1 MTSIKLAIRKLFRK
15 GEHTATRIISLALG
29 LAFGIILLS
38 EIFFYFS
45 YDSFYPDANQLYIVI
60 ENFKIDNQA
69 EKLTPNP
76 RVSGAIGPG
85 LKAEVPGIDAATRLN
100 PMGTLEFFSEQN
112 NIYKGRVVLA
122 DDQLFEVLPR
132 PITQGLGVET
142 LKSPM
147 MCIVSSAIAE
157 KMGGNV
163 VGHTIE
169 LKDYPGKPITI
180 GGVFERLPENT
191 NFTCDIAISMISIS
205 NFMWDGTE
213 NWLGNDR
220 YYTCVKL
227 EKGVSPGS
235 LAPAVR
241 QMQEKHQ
248 EIEKYEEQGFVLK
261 YSFEPIRKHYANK
274 AKDLIII
281 LSAVTAIV
289 LLISVLNYVLLTAS
303 TLVNRAKSSAILKCY
318 GAENR
323 NLLGVIF
330 AESFLIFTISLAMAT
345 GLILMI
351 KRVAEAQLGHSLN
364 VLLNPQVYLPVILI
378 ITILII
384 PIGYFPG
391 RSYAQ
396 TLVAVAFRTYHQKK
410 TGWKKGLLALQFAGV
425 SLFIA
430 LLIVVSLLYSKA
442 LDADHGYNTD
452 NVFYASVTGMN
463 PHKIQ
468 TTLNELMALSEVEH
482 VALGVQLPIFH
493 ASGNNVLSPDGERD
507 LFNVAD
513 MYYVDHE
520 YFSLLGIPIT
530 SGSGFDKENSVIND
544 IAISQKFADMLVL
557 NNGWNDGVVGQSVTI
572 TEHHDINS
580 SSRISGIY
588 PNLTIGTVLFSD
600 TRPSVFFYW
609 PRQQFIDMLEQ
620 RPNFSFNILIK
631 TFPGIP
637 ADINQ
642 KLTNIVNSAVLRG
655 QTEVKSLELALLNAY
670 QPAKSFRNAIY
681 AGSAIVLLIS
691 LMGLLGYLSE
701 EITRQRKSL
710 AIRKIN
716 GASSAQVVKLFVY
729 GLAKLAIPFVCVGL
743 IGAWYLSGIWMENF
757 SVKFPLHWYIF
768 VLSGLCILIIIGI
781 TAVVKSLGAALK
793 NPVEALRYE

>member
-1 MTSIKLAIRKLFRK
+1 MTSIKLAIRKLFRR
-15 GEHTATRIISLALG
+15 GEHTITRILSLALG
-29 LAFGIILLS
+29 LAFGIVLLS
-38 EIFFYFS
+38 EVFFYFS
-45 YDSFYPDANQLYIVI
+45 YDSFFPDANRIFIVI
-60 ENFKIDNQA
+60 ENFKMDNQS

-85 LKAEVPGIDAATRLN
+85 LKAEVPGIEAATRLN
-100 PMGTLEFFSEQN
+100 SIGDLEFFSEQN
-112 NIYKGRVVLA
+112 NVYSGHVVLA

-132 PITQGLGVET
+132 PIIQGLGVET

-180 GGVFERLPENT
+180 CGVFEKYPENT
-191 NFTCDIAISMISIS
+191 NYKYDIAISMVSTS

-227 EKGVSPGS
+227 EKGVSPAS

-248 EIEKYEEQGFVLK
+248 EIEKYEAQGFVLK
-261 YSFEPIRKHYANK
+261 YSFEPIRRLYANE

-289 LLISVLNYVLLTAS
+289 LLISVLNYILLTAS
-303 TLVNRAKSSAILKCY
+303 TLVNRAKSSASLKCY

-330 AESFLIFTISLAMAT
+330 AESFLIFAISLAMAA

-351 KRVAEAQLGHSLN
+351 KPVAEVQLGHSLN
-364 VLLNPQVYLPVILI
+364 VLLNPQVYMPVMLI
-378 ITILII
+378 VTILII

-391 RSYAQ
+391 RSYAR
-396 TLVAVAFRTYHQKK
+396 TPVAVAFRTYHQKK
-410 TGWKKGLLALQFAGV
+410 TGWKKALLAFQFAGV

-430 LLIVVSLLYSKA
+430 LLVVVSLLYSKV
-442 LDADHGYNTD
+442 LDADHGYKTD
-452 NVFYASVTGMN
+452 NVFYASVSGMN

-468 TTLNELMALSEVEH
+468 TVLNELMALSDVEH
-482 VALGVQLPIFH
+482 VALGIELPIDYP
-493 ASGNNVLSPDGERD
+493 SGNNVLSPDGERD

-513 MYYVDHE
+513 MYYIDHE
-520 YFSLLGIPIT
+520 YFSVLGIPIT
-530 SGSGFDKENSVIND
+530 SGSGFIEGKSVANEIVV
-544 IAISQKFADMLVL
+544 SQKCADLLVL
-557 NNGWNDGVVGQSVTI
+557 NNGWNDGIVGQSVTI
-572 TEHHDINS
+572 TEHHNVNT

-588 PNLTIGTVLFSD
+588 PNLAIGTVLFSD

-609 PRQQFIDMLEQ
+609 PRQQFIDILEQ
-620 RPNFSFNILIK
+620 RPDFSFNILIK
-631 TFPGIP
+631 TFPGIQ

-642 KLTNIVNSAVLRG
+642 KLTTIINSAMLRG
-655 QTEVKSLELALLNAY
+655 QTEVESLELALHKAY

-716 GASSAQVVKLFVY
+716 GASNAQIVKIFVS
-729 GLAKLAIPFVCVGL
+729 GLAKLAIPFVSVGL
-743 IGAWYLSGIWMENF
+743 IGAWYLSGLWMENF
-757 SVKFPLHWYIF
+757 SIKFPLHWCIF
-768 VLSGLCILIIIGI
+768 VLSGLCILIIVGV
-781 TAVVKSLGAALK
+781 TAVIKSLGAALK